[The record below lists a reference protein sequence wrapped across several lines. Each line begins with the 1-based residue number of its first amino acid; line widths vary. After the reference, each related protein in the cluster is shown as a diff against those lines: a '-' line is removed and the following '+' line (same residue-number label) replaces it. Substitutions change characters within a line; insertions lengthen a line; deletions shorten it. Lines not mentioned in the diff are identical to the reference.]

1 VILIMF
7 FFLSKKW
14 IIVYF
19 KFHMLCREQCWSPLA
34 CGMGQKDLVIYL
46 PGSFIQKPWINWCI
60 FSLIQPYLLEVNII
74 WLWSL
79 ASPWLLHITFLLCWS
94 PTIQWQLDKI
104 LWGRQRNWFIQ
115 TFFLAGPWQN
125 CSTSFPRKMDSL
137 QFLFYIFVIIC
148 LATLGNFLLDEKIW
162 CPW

>member
-1 VILIMF
+1 MILIIV

-19 KFHMLCREQCWSPLA
+19 KFHMLCREQCWSLLA

-60 FSLIQPYLLEVNII
+60 FSLIQLFLLEINII

-79 ASPWLLHITFLLCWS
+79 ASPWLLHITFLIIWWS
-94 PTIQWQLDKI
+94 PTIQRQLDKI
-104 LWGRQRNWFIQ
+104 LWGDKETDSFKHFSWLGLDK
-115 TFFLAGPWQN
+115 TALLAFLERWIV
-125 CSTSFPRKMDSL
+125 CSFYFTL
-137 QFLFYIFVIIC
+137 LWLFV
-148 LATLGNFLLDEKIW
+148 
-162 CPW
+162 